1 MVNPDLQKSLDSLD
15 CILKQVLKVGQWI
28 EFGAHSMFQAYV
40 KFHWLDWVPNLEKG
54 LNFGFLK
61 VEEFPF

>member
-1 MVNPDLQKSLDSLD
+1 
-15 CILKQVLKVGQWI
+15 
-28 EFGAHSMFQAYV
+28 MFQAYV
-40 KFHWLDWVPNLEKG
+40 KFHWLDRVPNLEKG